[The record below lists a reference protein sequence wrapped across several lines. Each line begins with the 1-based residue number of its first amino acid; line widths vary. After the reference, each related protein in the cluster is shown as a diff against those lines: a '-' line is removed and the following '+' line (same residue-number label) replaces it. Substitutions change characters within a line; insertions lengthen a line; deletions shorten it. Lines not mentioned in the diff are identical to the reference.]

1 MKSIDEL
8 CPAIENDTSETI
20 VESGNKEMIS
30 QLTSAVTKVVKTSAE
45 QTKAIADA
53 ITQALT
59 KESVPMSEH
68 VEVEPE
74 ENPED

>member
-8 CPAIENDTSETI
+8 CPAIENDTSATI
-20 VESGNKEMIS
+20 VENGNKEMIS
-30 QLTSAVTKVVKTSAE
+30 QLTNVVTKVVETSAE

-59 KESVPMSEH
+59 KESVTIPEH

-74 ENPED
+74 ENPEE

>member
-8 CPAIENDTSETI
+8 CPAIENDTSATI
-20 VESGNKEMIS
+20 TESGNKEMIS
-30 QLTSAVTKVVKTSAE
+30 QITSAVTKVVETSAE
-45 QTKAIADA
+45 QTKAIANA

-59 KESVPMSEH
+59 KESVPMQEH